1 MSSRITRLFKHALW
15 RRTPAIQ
22 PMSKAD
28 ERDLR
33 LLQERRQRDALARA
47 RHHHKHQEASS

>member
-1 MSSRITRLFKHALW
+1 MTSRISRLFKHALW
-15 RRTPAIQ
+15 RRSCGIM

-33 LLQERRQRDALARA
+33 LLQERRERQRRAAELAKDARP
-47 RHHHKHQEASS
+47 